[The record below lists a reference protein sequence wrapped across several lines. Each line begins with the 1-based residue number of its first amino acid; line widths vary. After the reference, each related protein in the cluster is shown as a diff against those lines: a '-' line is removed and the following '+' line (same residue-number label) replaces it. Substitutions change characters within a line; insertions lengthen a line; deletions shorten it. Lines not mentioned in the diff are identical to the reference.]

1 MRGVV
6 AVVLL
11 ALVVLPAA
19 APAADLTPPTIARAE
34 LKDADHDGRADT
46 LVVTFS
52 EPIRHAK
59 DTRKPFPL
67 RVAGYTVA
75 SVGAASGKTVRVKL
89 VEKADADYAARP
101 KVSYSRTRSK
111 PVLDRAG
118 NQAKA
123 QRFAKTLAHG
133 RDRDGDGYRSPAD
146 CAPDNGAIHPGA
158 TDLPDLA
165 FVDRNC
171 DGLDGDA
178 AKAVFVA
185 VAGDDLFPGTQAKP
199 KRHIKAALETA
210 QALGRTAVL
219 VAAGTYSESVSA
231 VSGIGIYGAYDADW
245 HRSAVLA
252 ASTLVTG
259 APQALLADGDTGV
272 RLQLLSLAG
281 VPIGSNNESV
291 YGIRAVNGS
300 SLTLQAVLVSA
311 ASAGAGAPG
320 SAGGPGIKGNDGAN
334 GADGGAGGTSA
345 LGCLGGTSALAISGV
360 GAGSAGGDGL
370 TIPGGGT
377 IGLGGA
383 GGSSG
388 SCSVTSASNGGDA
401 PDAATAGGPGNPG
414 APGAGGVPDSAATA
428 GAAWVPRFGQD
439 GQLGRPGGG
448 GGAGGGGG
456 GTASA
461 TTSPICTNC
470 SSLTG
475 GRGGGGGAGG
485 SGGEDGTGG
494 SGGGGSFGIYLW
506 NSTVSATGGS
516 IAAGNGG
523 DGGSGGAGGVGGD
536 GGLGGMGKGG
546 EFRSNACGAR
556 SAGAGAPGKPGGK
569 GGDGG
574 AGGGG
579 AGGPSVGVFR
589 AGTSTFS
596 SSGGTAI
603 KLGTPGAG
611 GMSPAGGA
619 SNGAAGPSGAVVPAS

>member
-1 MRGVV
+1 MRGVLAV
-6 AVVLL
+6 ALL
-11 ALVVLPAA
+11 ALLVLPAA
-19 APAADLTPPTIARAE
+19 AHAADQTAPTIARAE
-34 LKDADHDGRADT
+34 LKDTDHDGRAD
-46 LVVTFS
+46 VMAVTFS
-52 EPIRHAK
+52 ETVRHAK
-59 DTRKPFPL
+59 DTVKPFPL
-67 RVAGYTVA
+67 RVAGYTVR
-75 SVGAASGKTVRVKL
+75 SVGAASGKTILLRL
-89 VEKADADYAARP
+89 VEKPAADYTARP
-101 KVSYSRTRSK
+101 KVTYSRTRSK
-111 PVLDRAG
+111 PVVDRAG
-118 NQAKA
+118 NQPKA

-146 CAPDNGAIHPGA
+146 CAPGSGTIHPGA

-185 VAGDDLFPGTQAKP
+185 VAGDDLFPGTRAKP

-252 ASTLVTG
+252 TSTLVTG

-281 VPIGSNNESV
+281 VPIGLNNESV

-320 SAGGPGIKGNDGAN
+320 SAGGPGLKGNDGAN

-345 LGCLGGTSALAISGV
+345 LGCLGGTSAIAVTGA

-388 SCSVTSASNGGDA
+388 SCSVFSSGNGGNA

-456 GTASA
+456 GTASGTNIA
-461 TTSPICTNC
+461 CTDC
-470 SSLTG
+470 SNLTG

-485 SGGEDGTGG
+485 SGGQDGTGG

-506 NSTVSATGGS
+506 NSTVTATGGS

-523 DGGSGGAGGVGGD
+523 DGGAGGAGGVGGD
-536 GGLGGMGKGG
+536 SGLGGVGQGG
-546 EFRSNACGAR
+546 QFRSNACASR
-556 SAGAGAPGKPGGK
+556 SAGDGAPGKSGGK

-589 AGTSTFS
+589 AGASTFS

-603 KLGTPGAG
+603 KFGTPGAG
-611 GMSPAGGA
+611 GTSPAGGA
-619 SNGAAGPSGAVVPAS
+619 SNGAAGPSGAVVPAT